1 MDGRSSSEMGMFKNM
16 KDAMGAANEAV
27 KNAPGVEHYGGGGLG
42 NLGQQAA
49 DRDSL
54 QGQAHEFNRILTVG
68 QPASALIR
76 SHVDAGEQVAGNP
89 VWIFDLEVTP
99 EGGQP
104 YTVQH
109 REIVST
115 MAMGSYGDGTSM
127 ACRIDPADPQKVA
140 FGEKPFMPPPSP

>member
-1 MDGRSSSEMGMFKNM
+1 MGLFKNM
-16 KDAMGAANEAV
+16 KGAMDLASQAQEQ
-27 KNAPGVEHYGGGGLG
+27 Y
-42 NLGQQAA
+42 GQQAGGAMGMGGMNVGQAVA

-68 QPASALIR
+68 GAGNALIR

-99 EGGQP
+99 QGGAP
-104 YTVQH
+104 YAVQH

-115 MAMGSYGDGTSM
+115 MAMGSYPDGTSM
-127 ACRIDPADPQKVA
+127 ACRIDPADPQKIA
-140 FGEKPFMPPPSP
+140 FGEKPFM

>member
-1 MDGRSSSEMGMFKNM
+1 MGLFKNM
-16 KDAMGAANEAV
+16 KGAMDMAAQAQQPYETKGRFGTVKFDMDKAV
-27 KNAPGVEHYGGGGLG
+27 G
-42 NLGQQAA
+42 

-54 QGQAHEFNRILTVG
+54 QGQAHEFNRILGVG
-68 QPASALIR
+68 RPASALIR
-76 SHVDAGEQVAGNP
+76 GHVDAGEQVAGNP

-99 EGGQP
+99 EGGAP

-115 MAMGSYGDGTSM
+115 MAMGSYPDGTSM

-140 FGEKPFMPPPSP
+140 FGEKPFM

>member
-1 MDGRSSSEMGMFKNM
+1 MGLFKGMKGAMDQAQQYQQQAGIAATG
-16 KDAMGAANEAV
+16 AMG
-27 KNAPGVEHYGGGGLG
+27 GVGMG
-42 NLGQQAA
+42 NLERQLA

-68 QPASALIR
+68 QPGQALIR
-76 SHVDAGEQVAGNP
+76 SHVDAGDRVAGNP

-99 EGGQP
+99 EGGAP

-115 MAMGSYGDGTSM
+115 MATGSYLDGAAM
-127 ACRIDPADPQKVA
+127 ACRIDPADPQKLA
-140 FGEKPFMPPPSP
+140 FGEKPFM

>member
-1 MDGRSSSEMGMFKNM
+1 MGLFKNM
-16 KDAMGAANEAV
+16 KDTMGSAQEAMQ
-27 KNAPGVEHYGGGGLG
+27 NAPGMQAYGGGGLG

-54 QGQAHEFNRILTVG
+54 GGQAHEFNRILTVG
-68 QPASALIR
+68 QAGTALIR
-76 SHVDAGEQVAGNP
+76 GHVDAGEQIAGNP

-109 REIVST
+109 REMVST

-140 FGEKPFMPPPSP
+140 FGEKPFM